1 MPYLVRVSLHPVCLS
16 AKCTNHS
23 DTLDMHDFTTLF
35 ANTICL
41 TPARRQ
47 KLYVDRAELAL
58 KLSRVFIVHFV
69 RQRNLPYSSEETKT
83 VCRSCR
89 TCAEIK
95 PRFYSRLFRL

>member
-58 KLSRVFIVHFV
+58 KLSRVFIAACSDSDKDFTTMGPSKS
-69 RQRNLPYSSEETKT
+69 RYQRPGEG
-83 VCRSCR
+83 
-89 TCAEIK
+89 
-95 PRFYSRLFRL
+95 